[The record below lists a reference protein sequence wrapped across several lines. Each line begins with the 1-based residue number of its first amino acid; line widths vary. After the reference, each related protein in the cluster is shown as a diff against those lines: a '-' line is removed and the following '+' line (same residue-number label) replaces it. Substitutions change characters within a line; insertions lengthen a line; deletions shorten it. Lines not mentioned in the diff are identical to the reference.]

1 MILPFGSGIRGNQTH
16 AQCRGVRSS
25 VGASPIR
32 HRSADRGSCPKLHRL
47 RPSFRSSETVIER
60 GTLVFDGFLGAR
72 DMGAIEMDVGSFSQ
86 QNDSEFLAL
95 LVERNYEKRPDDLD
109 WTHFRFL
116 DVEDS
121 VIFEVVAP
129 SCSFVGSDNSQPTDD
144 G

>member
-1 MILPFGSGIRGNQTH
+1 MQISKCPFGFEDGRILSYR
-16 AQCRGVRSS
+16 ALS
-25 VGASPIR
+25 
-32 HRSADRGSCPKLHRL
+32 DRLELSYQFWNG
-47 RPSFRSSETVIER
+47 ER

-95 LVERNYEKRPDDLD
+95 LVERNYEKRPDDLN